1 MRLFFAPKDMHRR
14 SRKMAIAR
22 ITRISGAITLLIT
35 IFSLSLPAYAQYSGG
50 TGEPNDPYLIYT
62 AEQMN
67 AIGSNES
74 DWDKHFK
81 LMADID
87 LRSYTETDFN
97 IIGYYRSWSD
107 SKPFKGVFDGNGKRI
122 SNFNYTSTER
132 SYIGLFGY
140 IDGFNAEI
148 KDLGLI
154 DPNVDAGTGG
164 IIGSLAGSS
173 EKGFIT
179 NCYAEGCTVSG
190 HSVVGG
196 LVGQSGSVFDMRNST
211 TITNCST
218 TGTVLGF
225 QNVGGLVGDNEGG
238 TIINCTSSAS
248 VGRTTLVGG
257 LVGSSLGTI
266 VDSYATGDVAGY
278 DTAGGLVGENN
289 GTITNC
295 YATGSV
301 LGATNIGG
309 LVGTINDAT
318 ITNCYSTGSVL
329 GHIEIGGLVGL
340 HWGGTIIN
348 SFWDIETSGQATS
361 NGGTGKTTVEMQKPN
376 IFMEAGWDF
385 IDQSDGPHD
394 IWAIP
399 IGGGYPIL
407 CWQISPPPALPR
419 FSGGTGEPDNPYLIS
434 TADELNS
441 IGHNPRLMRAHFKL
455 IDDID
460 LNGIDFFIIGSELYP
475 FNGLFNGHG
484 KKISNFTYTSIEQD
498 IVGLFGYVD
507 RATIKDLGL
516 INPDVDAGM
525 GMAIGSLAGH
535 IKSGFVNACYV
546 EGGRVSGNELVGGLA
561 GSDQYATLTNCFTG
575 KMSISGIEDYV
586 GGLIGGNVG
595 WITECY
601 SSGCTVSGRAAIGGL
616 VGANG
621 GGIYDCYAT
630 DSVIQARYQVGG
642 LVGLQGFIS
651 YGTLDNCYSTCNV
664 SGFEYVGGLV
674 GENEF
679 GTITSSYWDTQ
690 TSGQTTSDGGTGKTT
705 AEMQI
710 ESTFLEAGWDF
721 INETTNGSIDIWQID
736 EGQDYPR
743 LCWQFVINDFND
755 NEPEPTPPE
764 PPVPPP
770 PPGPP
775 PKGRACFPADTPVL
789 VNGALMQISD
799 VVPGQLVGEFHCEPV
814 TNCLDQIE
822 TVQEHEGTFEC
833 RDIVLESGN
842 HISVIDAHCF
852 MLDSGRWITA
862 QDLRNGL
869 QLKTLRGTIGI
880 KSVSTRAVPFIGKVY
895 NLKIKGADQYFAGK
909 DRLIVRDY

>member
-1 MRLFFAPKDMHRR
+1 MAKRQKQKILWTTSLFLMMLYFPY
-14 SRKMAIAR
+14 
-22 ITRISGAITLLIT
+22 
-35 IFSLSLPAYAQYSGG
+35 LPAYAQYGGG
-50 TGEPNDPYLIYT
+50 TGEPNNPYLIYT
-62 AEQMN
+62 ANQMN
-67 AIGSNES
+67 AIGTEPN

-87 LRSYTETDFN
+87 LSIYSGADFN
-97 IIGYYRSWSD
+97 IIGVYRGWSD
-107 SKPFKGVFDGNGKRI
+107 SKPFNGVFDGNGKRI

-132 SYIGLFGY
+132 NYIGLFGY
-140 IDGFNAEI
+140 VDGFTAEI

-154 DPNVDAGTGG
+154 DPNVDAGTGSTV
-164 IIGSLAGSS
+164 GSLAGLV

-179 NCYAEGCTVSG
+179 NCYADGCTVLGLSD
-190 HSVVGG
+190 VGG
-196 LVGQSGSVFDMRNST
+196 LVGRNGSVFDMRNST

-218 TGTVLGF
+218 TGTVSGL
-225 QNVGGLVGDNEGG
+225 QNIGGLVGGNEGG
-238 TIINCTSSAS
+238 IIINCTSSAG
-248 VGRTTLVGG
+248 VGKTTLLGGITQVGG
-257 LVGSSLGTI
+257 LVGSNLGTI
-266 VDSYATGDVAGY
+266 VNCYATGDIAGY
-278 DTAGGLVGENN
+278 DTTGGLVGEN
-289 GTITNC
+289 GGPPGIITNC

-301 LGATNIGG
+301 LGYRAVGG
-309 LVGTINDAT
+309 LVGCLQTYAE
-318 ITNCYSTGSVL
+318 ITNCYSTGKVL
-329 GHIEIGGLVGL
+329 GGVEVGGLVGL
-340 HWGGTIIN
+340 HWGGQITN
-348 SFWDIETSGQATS
+348 SFWDIETSGLETS
-361 NGGTGKTTVEMQKPN
+361 NSGTGKTTAEMQKPN

-385 IDQSDGPHD
+385 IDQPDGPHD

-419 FSGGTGEPDNPYLIS
+419 FSGGTGEPDNPFLIS

-460 LNGIDFFIIGSELYP
+460 LSGIDFYIIGSDLYP
-475 FNGLFNGHG
+475 FRGLLNGHG

-498 IVGLFGYVD
+498 LVGLFSYIEG
-507 RATIKDLGL
+507 ATIKNLGL

-525 GMAIGSLAGH
+525 GISIGSLAGR

-575 KMSISGIEDYV
+575 KMSISGTEDYI
-586 GGLIGGNVG
+586 GGLIGGNLG

-601 SSGCTVSGRAAIGGL
+601 SSGCAVSGQVAIGGL

-651 YGTLDNCYSTCNV
+651 YGTIDNCYSTCNV
-664 SGFEYVGGLV
+664 LGLQYAGGLV

-679 GTITSSYWDTQ
+679 GTITSSFWNTQ
-690 TSGQTTSDGGTGKTT
+690 TSGQAISDGGTGKTT

-710 ESTFLEAGWDF
+710 ESTFLESGWDF
-721 INETTNGSIDIWQID
+721 INETANGSNDIWQID

-743 LCWQFVINDFND
+743 LNWQFVNEDFND

-764 PPVPPP
+764 PPVIPPP
-770 PPGPP
+770 TNPP
-775 PKGRACFPADTPVL
+775 PKGRVCFPADTPVL
-789 VNGALMQISD
+789 VNGILMHISN
-799 VVPGQLVGEFHCEPV
+799 VVSGQLVGEFPRVPV
-814 TNCLDQIE
+814 TNCVGQIE
-822 TVQEHEGTFEC
+822 SVQEHEGIFEC
-833 RDIVLESGN
+833 RDIVLESEN
-842 HISVIDAHCF
+842 QISVVDAHCF
-852 MLDSGRWITA
+852 MLDSGRWIAA

-869 QLKTLRGTIGI
+869 QLRTLNGTIGI

-895 NLKIKGADQYFAGK
+895 NLKIKGTDQYFAGK